1 MRSLTQSCL
10 YSLKASKRL
19 SSRQVRLQNHQKLPA
34 YSQTATSSLDKYI
47 WDLERPLFLDYSRF
61 AWFTVK
67 MILIYFIVLRAWAK
81 EDNWTWFIKASLRSL
96 PSCFNGCSRFASG
109 DLNSS
114 HDEEGLHPWPIPI
127 FTPWFIWWCGSVVMV
142 DGLAL
147 LQRFSNIN
155 SGFSVLPKDTWSLCR
170 L

>member
-10 YSLKASKRL
+10 YNLKASKRL

-47 WDLERPLFLDYSRF
+47 WNLERPLFLDYSRF

-67 MILIYFIVLRAWAK
+67 MIHIYFIVLRAWAK

-96 PSCFNGCSRFASG
+96 PRCFNGCSRFASG

-114 HDEEGLHPWPIPI
+114 HDEVGQGLTVVSSLTYTYFHTLVYVMMWIGSNGRWTGS
-127 FTPWFIWWCGSVVMV
+127 FT
-142 DGLAL
+142 AL
-147 LQRFSNIN
+147 F
-155 SGFSVLPKDTWSLCR
+155 
-170 L
+170 